1 MKKLV
6 AATVFAAVALAAQSA
21 AACDWN
27 RQASTNEQQIAT
39 TAAPAPVQPVASTDT
54 QAPAT
59 VATETSK
66 PVEPT
71 APIVLA
77 NDRH

>member
-1 MKKLV
+1 MRKLV
-6 AATVFAAVALAAQSA
+6 VVTAFAAVALAAQSA

-27 RQASTNEQQIAT
+27 REASNEQQIAATSVTPPQAPQT
-39 TAAPAPVQPVASTDT
+39 TSTAT
-54 QAPAT
+54 QAPT
-59 VATETSK
+59 VISDSK

-71 APIVLA
+71 APVVLV

>member
-1 MKKLV
+1 MRKLV
-6 AATVFAAVALAAQSA
+6 VATAFAAVALAAQSA

-27 RQASTNEQQIAT
+27 REASTEQQQVAT
-39 TAAPAPVQPVASTDT
+39 TGAPT
-54 QAPAT
+54 QAPQVTSTTSQAPT
-59 VATETSK
+59 VAAQASK

-71 APIVLA
+71 APVVLV

>member
-1 MKKLV
+1 MRKLV
-6 AATVFAAVALAAQSA
+6 VVTAFAAVALAAQSA

-27 RQASTNEQQIAT
+27 REASTEQQVVAT
-39 TAAPAPVQPVASTDT
+39 TAQS
-54 QAPAT
+54 APAT
-59 VATETSK
+59 QTSSTATQTVTADTSK

-71 APIVLA
+71 APVVLV

>member
-1 MKKLV
+1 MTKFV
-6 AATVFAAVALAAQSA
+6 AATFLAAVALAAQSA

-27 RQASTNEQQIAT
+27 REASTPQRQVAT
-39 TAAPAPVQPVASTDT
+39 TATPTQQSQTTATAPQTAS
-54 QAPAT
+54 AA
-59 VATETSK
+59 VESSK

-71 APIVLA
+71 APVVLV

>member
-1 MKKLV
+1 MRKLV
-6 AATVFAAVALAAQSA
+6 VATAFAAVALAAQSA

-27 RQASTNEQQIAT
+27 REASTEQQVVAT
-39 TAAPAPVQPVASTDT
+39 TAQPAPAPQTTSA
-54 QAPAT
+54 AT
-59 VATETSK
+59 PIITADTSK

-71 APIVLA
+71 APVVLV

>member
-1 MKKLV
+1 MRKLV
-6 AATVFAAVALAAQSA
+6 VATAFAAVALAAQSA

-27 RQASTNEQQIAT
+27 REASTEQQVVAT
-39 TAAPAPVQPVASTDT
+39 TAQPAPAPQTTSTAT
-54 QAPAT
+54 QT
-59 VATETSK
+59 VTADTSK

-71 APIVLA
+71 APVVLV